1 MDQLDK
7 EKTAKLNVEKEKF
20 TKQIQLVKDGMQ
32 SINNLHDTEV
42 KNVFDDEKTLFF
54 IQKMRGFKK
63 TWQDNK
69 AISKRKQV
77 AGQMAE
83 ATKNWISSYE

>member
-1 MDQLDK
+1 MDQLEKDK
-7 EKTAKLNVEKEKF
+7 ADKIAIEKEKF
-20 TKQIQLVKDGMQ
+20 TKQMQLVKDGMQ
-32 SINNLHDTEV
+32 SINSLHDTEV

-54 IQKMRGFKK
+54 IQKMREFKK
-63 TWQDNK
+63 NWQDNK

>member
-54 IQKMRGFKK
+54 I
-63 TWQDNK
+63 
-69 AISKRKQV
+69 
-77 AGQMAE
+77 
-83 ATKNWISSYE
+83 

>member
-1 MDQLDK
+1 
-7 EKTAKLNVEKEKF
+7 
-20 TKQIQLVKDGMQ
+20 
-32 SINNLHDTEV
+32 
-42 KNVFDDEKTLFF
+42 
-54 IQKMRGFKK
+54 MREFKK
-63 TWQDNK
+63 NWQDNK